1 MNIRTLLYTGISIVL
16 VIVAI
21 GIFSLHEKGYRVSIS
36 PFSVIKPATLIITN
50 VKVGDA
56 LLIGDEPRPLS
67 IMNGT
72 ATLSLPQGE
81 HDVVI
86 ARTGAFPYRKVV
98 TLTSN
103 PSRTLHP
110 LLLPTT
116 PSARIISEDEE
127 SRALETLLRERV
139 APTKEYPRKAAYT
152 SNPNETVALHV
163 EDTSIIATWNG
174 PLASAP
180 QAFCTPECTQSFT
193 ITTINTPI
201 RNVEFYPGRADVA
214 LFSTE
219 GNIYAIE
226 LDKSPIQNFQPI
238 FMGGAIETPFIT
250 VPDRNGLFVI
260 GTSSIFSMELPL

>member
-16 VIVAI
+16 VILAI
-21 GIFSLHEKGYRVSIS
+21 SIFSFHEKGYRISIS
-36 PFSVIKPATLIITN
+36 PFSIVKPATLTIIN
-50 VKVGDA
+50 VKVGDV
-56 LLIGDEPRPLS
+56 LLIGEEPHPLA
-67 IMNGT
+67 IVNGV
-72 ATLSLPQGE
+72 ATLSIPQGE

-86 ARTGAFPYRKVV
+86 ARTGTFPYRKIV
-98 TLTSN
+98 TLSSNTSH
-103 PSRTLHP
+103 TLYP

-116 PSARIISEDEE
+116 PTARIIKEDEE
-127 SRALETLLRERV
+127 SQALETLIQERL

-152 SNPNETVALHV
+152 SNPNETISLHI
-163 EDTSIIATWNG
+163 ENTSIIATWHG
-174 PLASAP
+174 ALTAAP
-180 QAFCTPECTQSFT
+180 PPFCTPECAPSFT
-193 ITTINTPI
+193 VTTINTPI

-214 LFSTE
+214 IFSTE

-238 FMGGAIETPFIT
+238 FMGGAVETPFIT